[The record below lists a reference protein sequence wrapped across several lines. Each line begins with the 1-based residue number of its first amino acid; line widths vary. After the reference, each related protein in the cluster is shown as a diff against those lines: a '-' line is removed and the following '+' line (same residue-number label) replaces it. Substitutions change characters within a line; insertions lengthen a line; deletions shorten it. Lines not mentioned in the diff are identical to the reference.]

1 MLCNSSNKASFVE
14 DSVHLGENCVSG
26 KRCAIGFHSATNS
39 CSEEKKRK
47 KKKEQNSL
55 VICSEGKLPLW
66 CVVFVFFFYGVR
78 MQTPTTGV

>member
-1 MLCNSSNKASFVE
+1 MSQERDVL
-14 DSVHLGENCVSG
+14 LVSTLLQIPVQ
-26 KRCAIGFHSATNS
+26 KR
-39 CSEEKKRK
+39 KKK

-66 CVVFVFFFYGVR
+66 CVVFVLFFYGVR

>member
-1 MLCNSSNKASFVE
+1 MSQERDVL
-14 DSVHLGENCVSG
+14 LVSTLLQ
-26 KRCAIGFHSATNS
+26 IPVQ
-39 CSEEKKRK
+39 KRK
-47 KKKEQNSL
+47 KEKKKEQNSL